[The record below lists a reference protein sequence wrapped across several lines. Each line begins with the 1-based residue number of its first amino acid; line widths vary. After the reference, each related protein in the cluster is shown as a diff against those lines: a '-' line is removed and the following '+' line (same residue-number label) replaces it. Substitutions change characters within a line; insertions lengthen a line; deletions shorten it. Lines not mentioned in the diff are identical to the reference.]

1 MLEPQSTLLFVILAV
16 GFGALMWWIV
26 RTRWIAVRVGA
37 AVLAFVVAAG
47 VGILAVNRFYDYYP
61 TWGAAISDLSGTG
74 TGGLQVSDS
83 SLVAR
88 PWRKVLA
95 GAGPGALAGHAVYL
109 GLAERQGYTLGV
121 KLPGPRSHINRN
133 AYIYLPPQYFQSSY
147 RDYRFPV
154 IELIHGEPGE
164 PQDWINVA
172 GVTQSLNQLVS
183 QGLARPVVL
192 VMPDA
197 NGGLGNSL
205 QCLNQ
210 VHGPQDMTY
219 LAQDVPNDV
228 THMLRV
234 QPQGPAWGLAGYS
247 EGGFCAAN
255 MALHFRRSYGFAGV
269 LSGYFSPTWNQVN
282 GRAVNPFGRN
292 AALRA
297 LNTPAE
303 VVRKLKPGAY
313 LPQFWLA
320 AGRSDAQDVANAEY
334 FSQELQNHQ
343 ASVPVFLSAGGHT
356 MEAWRDAIPALLEWM
371 TGGLAH
377 EVVRMH
383 ALEVAAHKAALCGV
397 HPASTPSPS
406 VKPSAHSSGHVSRPA
421 GQAKA
426 PRVHCPPVVKHHA
439 GVRPG
444 P

>member
-1 MLEPQSTLLFVILAV
+1 
-16 GFGALMWWIV
+16 
-26 RTRWIAVRVGA
+26 
-37 AVLAFVVAAG
+37 
-47 VGILAVNRFYDYYP
+47 
-61 TWGAAISDLSGTG
+61 
-74 TGGLQVSDS
+74 
-83 SLVAR
+83 
-88 PWRKVLA
+88 
-95 GAGPGALAGHAVYL
+95 
-109 GLAERQGYTLGV
+109 V

-426 PRVHCPPVVKHHA
+426 PRLHCPPVVKHHA

>member
-16 GFGALMWWIV
+16 GFGALMWWML
-26 RTRWIAVRVGA
+26 RTRWIGVRVGA
-37 AVLAFVVAAG
+37 AVIAFVVAAG
-47 VGILAVNRFYDYYP
+47 VGILAVNKYYDYYP
-61 TWGAAISDLSGTG
+61 TWGAAISDLSGAG

-95 GAGPGALAGHAVYL
+95 AGGPGALAGHEVYL
-109 GLAERQGYTLGV
+109 GLAERQGYTLEV
-121 KLPGPRSHINRN
+121 KLPGRLSHINRS
-133 AYIYLPPQYFQSSY
+133 AYIYLPPQYFQAPY

-154 IELIHGEPGE
+154 IELIHGQPGE

-172 GVTQSLNQLVS
+172 GVTVSLDQLVN

-219 LAQDVPNDV
+219 LAKDVPDDV

-247 EGGFCAAN
+247 EGGFCTAN
-255 MALHFRRSYGFAGV
+255 MALQYRRSYGFAGV
-269 LSGYFSPTWNQVN
+269 LSGYFSPSWNQVN
-282 GRAVNPFGRN
+282 GRAVNPFGHN

-297 LNTPAE
+297 QNTPAE
-303 VVRKLKPGAY
+303 VVRKLKPGAFI
-313 LPQFWLA
+313 PQFWLA
-320 AGRSDAQDVANAEY
+320 AGRSDTQDVASAEY

-356 MEAWRDAIPALLEWM
+356 MEAWRDAMPALLEWM
-371 TGGLAH
+371 TRGLSH
-377 EVVRMH
+377 EVVHMH
-383 ALEVAAHKAALCGV
+383 ALEVAAHKAALCGA
-397 HPASTPSPS
+397 HPASRPSPS
-406 VKPSAHSSGHVSRPA
+406 VKPSAHASGHASGPT
-421 GQAKA
+421 GHAKA
-426 PRVHCPPVVKHHA
+426 PRLHCPPVSRHRIVS
-439 GVRPG
+439 RPG
-444 P
+444 A